1 MLVVDHHS
9 RLRHRLK
16 IGNGER
22 RRLVIYGDGQVCRG
36 RCGSFGVLGHRPH
49 GFFRSG
55 LAMSA
60 HRATDRKAQNNQA
73 KPGNRG
79 RFHGFQPIV
88 PPSYT
93 QGMSI
98 VRDAAAIAKGM
109 SITLKQVF
117 QPTEV
122 ENYPDGKGPMRG
134 AKFEERFRG
143 KHQLQRD
150 ENGLEKCVA
159 CFLCAA
165 ACPSNCIY
173 IEAAENTEEKRISSA
188 ERYAKVYNIDYNRCI
203 FCGYCVEACPTDAIT
218 HGHGFELATLNATNL
233 VMRKEDLLVPMANLP
248 DVVQSTKDQ
257 AKILA

>member
-1 MLVVDHHS
+1 MGVFF
-9 RLRHRLK
+9 HRAY
-16 IGNGER
+16 R
-22 RRLVIYGDGQVCRG
+22 RRLG
-36 RCGSFGVLGHRPH
+36 RYSCQTH
-49 GFFRSG
+49 
-55 LAMSA
+55 
-60 HRATDRKAQNNQA
+60 QA
-73 KPGNRG
+73 KATSVQKNSPGNL
-79 RFHGFQPIV
+79 HICQAIPS
-88 PPSYT
+88 PSYT
-93 QGMSI
+93 QDMSI
-98 VRDAAAIAKGM
+98 VSDAAAIAKGM
-109 SITLKQVF
+109 SITLKEMF

-134 AKFEERFRG
+134 AKFQERFRG

-218 HGHGFELATLNATNL
+218 HGHGFELASLNATNL
-233 VMRKEDLLVPMANLP
+233 VMRKEDLLVPTPKLP
-248 DVVQSTKDQ
+248 DVVLSDKDQ
-257 AKILA
+257 AEMLA